1 MSGGTEGANGR
12 IAQQKARSHPNGAKE
27 KGRAWE
33 AFPWGKPVPRLG
45 NFSSCFLCLS
55 LVPLVH
61 GRDSSKI
68 EGFVLLR
75 ARPNE
80 RGVSGLAVGRVRSHT
95 MARGRAP
102 PGCSRTARLR
112 NRGQKQ
118 KGNSVFPPK

>member
-1 MSGGTEGANGR
+1 MSWGTEGADGR

-33 AFPWGKPVPRLG
+33 AFPWGKTVPRLG

-55 LVPLVH
+55 LVPPVH
-61 GRDSSKI
+61 GRDSSKA
-68 EGFVLLR
+68 EGFVFLL

-80 RGVSGLAVGRVRSHT
+80 RGVSGLAVGRVHSHHGKG
-95 MARGRAP
+95 M
-102 PGCSRTARLR
+102 CTARLG

-118 KGNSVFPPK
+118 KGNPVFPPK